1 MKWIMFWTAN
11 KDMKVKHDLLSRMNN
26 QSGWKRR
33 EKNSGLT
40 GNGTLTFAMTGH
52 IALPIKLIKPTVLLS
67 TGTKRDPGEEKK
79 AFRRRRGEPR
89 D

>member
-1 MKWIMFWTAN
+1 
-11 KDMKVKHDLLSRMNN
+11 
-26 QSGWKRR
+26 
-33 EKNSGLT
+33 
-40 GNGTLTFAMTGH
+40 MTGH

-79 AFRRRRGEPR
+79 AFGRRRGEPR

>member
-1 MKWIMFWTAN
+1 MICLVEWTTKAVE
-11 KDMKVKHDLLSRMNN
+11 KDVK
-26 QSGWKRR
+26 
-33 EKNSGLT
+33 KNSGLT

-79 AFRRRRGEPR
+79 AFGRRRGEPR